1 MKRGKKAEYDSR
13 YLLYQGICR
22 FGICLFLYIFLFF
35 AHAMLQK
42 GGISMYYG
50 TSTKIQY
57 KAAPTTGNNS
67 ALLYTTTAR
76 PVAALSES
84 CSRKIAAL
92 EESIRQETGKKI
104 ALIAYQL

>member
-1 MKRGKKAEYDSR
+1 
-13 YLLYQGICR
+13 
-22 FGICLFLYIFLFF
+22 
-35 AHAMLQK
+35 MLQK
-42 GGISMYYG
+42 GGIPMYYG

-76 PVAALSES
+76 PVAVLSES